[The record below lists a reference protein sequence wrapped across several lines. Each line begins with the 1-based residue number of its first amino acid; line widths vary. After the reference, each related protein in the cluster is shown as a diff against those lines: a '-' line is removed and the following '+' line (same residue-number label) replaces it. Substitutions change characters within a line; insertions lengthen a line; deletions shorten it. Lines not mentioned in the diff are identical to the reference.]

1 MKKNND
7 TFQETI
13 LDSIA
18 DGVFTIDKEWKITS
32 FNKSAEK
39 ITGTSKK
46 EAIGKRCKDIFHAD
60 ICEENCVLKSTLK
73 TGKPCI
79 NKMVNI
85 INKKGKKI
93 TISISTAILKTPQ
106 GNIVGGVETF
116 RDMSI
121 IEELKREILG
131 KHSFADI
138 ITKDHAMLKIFDVL
152 PGMAKS
158 DSTILITGDSGT
170 GKELLAHAIHS
181 LSNRADGPFITVNC
195 GALPDNL
202 LESELFGYKKGA
214 FTDAKQDKPG
224 RFNLAKGGT
233 IFLDEIGDISKAM
246 QVKLLRVLQEKSFD
260 PLGAVKSEEADLRI
274 ITATNQDLS
283 KLVEE
288 KKFRKD
294 LYYRINVLTI
304 KLPPLKQ
311 RKRDIPLLME
321 HFINH
326 FNSIYQKEIIGL
338 DDEAVSI
345 LMKHG
350 YPGNIRELQNIIEH
364 ALIMC
369 PSGAISKE
377 HLPEYLLEPNTINDV
392 ENAIPDNI
400 QDFEKQ
406 KIITTLEQ
414 NRYNRQKTAKL
425 LGMHPSTL
433 WRKMKKLGIDQDY
446 L

>member
-1 MKKNND
+1 MKTKQPA
-7 TFQETI
+7 FQETI
-13 LDSIA
+13 LDSIN
-18 DGVFTIDKEWKITS
+18 DGVFTVDKDWKITS
-32 FNKSAEK
+32 FNMSAEK
-39 ITGTSKK
+39 ITGTPKK
-46 EAIGKRCKDIFHAD
+46 EAIGKRCRDVFRTD
-60 ICEENCVLKSTLK
+60 VCERSCVLDRTLK

-79 NKMVNI
+79 NKTVHI
-85 INKKGKKI
+85 INRKGEKI
-93 TISISTAILKTPQ
+93 PISVSTAILKTPR
-106 GNIVGGVETF
+106 GTIVGGVETF
-116 RDMSI
+116 RDMSV

-131 KHSFADI
+131 KHRFADI
-138 ITKDHAMLKIFDVL
+138 ITKNHAMLRIFDVL

-158 DSTILITGDSGT
+158 DSTMLITGDSGT

-181 LSNRADGPFITVNC
+181 LSNRADGPFISVNC

-224 RFNLAKGGT
+224 RFHLARGGT
-233 IFLDEIGDISKAM
+233 IFLDEIGDISRAM

-260 PLGAVKSEEADLRI
+260 PLGAVKSEEADVRI
-274 ITATNQDLS
+274 ITATNQELS

-304 KLPPLKQ
+304 NLPPLRQ
-311 RKRDIPLLME
+311 RKGDIPLLVE

-326 FNSIYQKEIIGL
+326 FNSIYQKEITGL

-345 LMKHG
+345 LMKHSF
-350 YPGNIRELQNIIEH
+350 PGNIRELQNILEH

-369 PSGAISKE
+369 PSGTIKKE
-377 HLPEYLLEPNTINDV
+377 HLPEYLLESNTIETV
-392 ENAIPDNI
+392 ENALPENM
-400 QDFEKQ
+400 QDFERQ

-414 NRYNRQKTAKL
+414 NRYNKHKTAKQ
-425 LGMHPSTL
+425 LGMHVTTL
-433 WRKMKKLGIDQDY
+433 WRKMKRLGIK
-446 L
+446 

>member
-1 MKKNND
+1 MKTNQPA
-7 TFQETI
+7 FQETI
-13 LDSIA
+13 LDSIN

-32 FNKSAEK
+32 FNKSAER

-46 EAIGKRCKDIFHAD
+46 EAIGKRCRDVFRADVCEKD
-60 ICEENCVLKSTLK
+60 CVLESTLQ

-79 NKMVNI
+79 NKTVHI
-85 INKKGKKI
+85 INRKGKKI
-93 TISISTAILKTPQ
+93 PISVSTAILKTSS
-106 GNIVGGVETF
+106 GKIAGGVETF
-116 RDMSI
+116 RDMSV

-131 KHSFADI
+131 KHRFADI
-138 ITKDHAMLKIFDVL
+138 ITKDHTMLKIFDVL

-181 LSNRADGPFITVNC
+181 LSNRADGPFISVNC

-224 RFNLAKGGT
+224 RFHLAKGGA

-246 QVKLLRVLQEKSFD
+246 QVKLLRVLQEKRFD
-260 PLGAVKSEEADLRI
+260 PLGSVKSEEADVRI
-274 ITATNQDLS
+274 ITATNQELS

-311 RKRDIPLLME
+311 RKRDIPLLIE

-326 FNSIYQKEIIGL
+326 FNSIYQKEVIRL

-345 LMKHG
+345 LMKHSF
-350 YPGNIRELQNIIEH
+350 PGNIRELQNIIEH

-369 PSGAISKE
+369 SSRTVTKE
-377 HLPEYLLEPNTINDV
+377 HLPEYLLGSNDSEDIETPIP
-392 ENAIPDNI
+392 ENIR
-400 QDFEKQ
+400 DFEKQ
-406 KIITTLEQ
+406 RIVAALEQ
-414 NRYNRQKTAKL
+414 NRYSKQKTAGQ
-425 LGMHPSTL
+425 LGMHPTTL
-433 WRKMKKLGIDQDY
+433 WRKMKKFNLD
-446 L
+446 LS